1 MYPVNH
7 TFHPFL
13 QMFEN
18 SIKKQVKNE
27 NQKDLVDLIIFKIKS
42 ELFKAQSKEMNF
54 LLPVLESENILKLYM
69 IPSINEIDFGSVRVE
84 LKAKEPAMKEI
95 EMISVIYGYCQ
106 NGDICYDANLSQVLC
121 SLHTSYEQKIKLLIG
136 TEDFGTEN

>member
-84 LKAKEPAMKEI
+84 LKAKEPAKKEI